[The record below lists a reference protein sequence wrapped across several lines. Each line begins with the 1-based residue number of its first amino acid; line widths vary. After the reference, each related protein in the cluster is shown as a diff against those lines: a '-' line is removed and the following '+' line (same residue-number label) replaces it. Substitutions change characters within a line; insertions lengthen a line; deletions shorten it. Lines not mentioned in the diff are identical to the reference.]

1 VNVDVEQ
8 VHVSEKKWHIQIYVA
23 QLWHIINNSV
33 SWNEKKTEE
42 KWKHV
47 QEK

>member
-1 VNVDVEQ
+1 
-8 VHVSEKKWHIQIYVA
+8 
-23 QLWHIINNSV
+23 LWHIINNSV